1 MPANDGDTYT
11 QIASRRP
18 LSGSKLPLEDG
29 IALDGAFPAL
39 GFRAAEPLWRRVR
52 DEVDERRNLHRFA
65 SPGELRRKP
74 GLPARAVQ
82 REPPLPRAFVHR
94 SEPKRFPSFDGSGGP
109 LPGPSSRFDERR
121 FRAPFA
127 PPSDRFVP
135 VSCDEGSN
143 LKNILPKRDE
153 SEHDHAPCIP
163 AGHSK
168 QRWRV
173 FSNDGFMGRW
183 LEFDQA
189 PVRVTKSISPIV
201 APPSTFQYL
210 HDAIMERCG

>member
-1 MPANDGDTYT
+1 MGTRSQHPPAPLLRVTSLVPPRSGRPSPDTRYFANLRRQRRCLTTMPANDGDTYT

-18 LSGSKLPLEDG
+18 LFGSKLPLEDG

-94 SEPKRFPSFDGSGGP
+94 LESKRFPSFDGSRGLLPGP
-109 LPGPSSRFDERR
+109 LPGSTSGVSAHPSNRQATDSSLCLATRGVESGEHSAETRR
-121 FRAPFA
+121 MRA
-127 PPSDRFVP
+127 
-135 VSCDEGSN
+135 
-143 LKNILPKRDE
+143 
-153 SEHDHAPCIP
+153 
-163 AGHSK
+163 
-168 QRWRV
+168 
-173 FSNDGFMGRW
+173 
-183 LEFDQA
+183 
-189 PVRVTKSISPIV
+189 
-201 APPSTFQYL
+201 
-210 HDAIMERCG
+210 